1 MITYSNKWQDLRK
14 LAFLN
19 LEGLGKRNDALLIIY
34 YPYIGYMDWYK
45 TLNMIKNVKFRT
57 RFIASNSI
65 VLLLMVIIA
74 FFVYHKVNLLI
85 TTSRWVTHTYV
96 AINYGTKLTEA
107 LLNMETGERG
117 FVITGKE
124 EFLEPYH
131 LGKKQ
136 FAETIEIA
144 RKHVSDNVFQL
155 ARLDTINLEAEH
167 WRKEEAEVIIQK
179 KNAHQDKEVNDLI
192 ASEKGKKQMDK
203 LRNLI
208 DDFMESETL
217 LLTVRNNEAEQAAYL
232 VIYITLIGTAVAIIF
247 SFFVILVTS
256 RSIMTVVKRVV
267 NSSAI
272 VNHTAE
278 EFAEAHLNLNQRTE
292 EQAASLE
299 QTSSSMAQLTATVQQ
314 TAENVKRAAQLTDNA
329 RAQALNGGSA
339 VEAVVKAMTA
349 INHSSSKVADV
360 LCIIDEITFH
370 TNLLALNAAVEAAR
384 AGDQGRGFAVVA
396 TEIRHLAQRS
406 TVAAKEIRLLIK
418 DSTDKITE
426 GTQLANHSGNTLTE
440 IITVV
445 KKVNDIMSDI
455 AAASTEQATGIE
467 QISKAVL
474 QLDSI
479 TQHNASLVE
488 EAMAASESLK
498 AQAEHLKADIA
509 FFSTTQETRQVQPV
523 IQEFVKPEK
532 PASEEPSKTV
542 VPKNVEE
549 WQDF

>member
-1 MITYSNKWQDLRK
+1 
-14 LAFLN
+14 
-19 LEGLGKRNDALLIIY
+19 
-34 YPYIGYMDWYK
+34 
-45 TLNMIKNVKFRT
+45 MIKNVKFRT